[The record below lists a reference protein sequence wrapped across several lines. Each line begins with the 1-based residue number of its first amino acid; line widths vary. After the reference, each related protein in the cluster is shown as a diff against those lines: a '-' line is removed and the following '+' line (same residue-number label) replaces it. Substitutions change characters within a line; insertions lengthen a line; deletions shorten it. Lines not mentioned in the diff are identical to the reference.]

1 MAATAR
7 RGGGDREMRHTGQ
20 GIRVR
25 FLVDPICPWT
35 FRAAQWIREVRLVRP
50 VRVEW
55 GLLSLEYINRGQP
68 DHPMRERFSQNRW
81 AMRLLAKAAM
91 DHGNEA
97 LERLYFELAG
107 ACHDRGEDLSEES
120 TLLEAATRSGWPRQ
134 WVEGTRDDSGLDQ
147 ALWASYGS
155 HCATGAFGVP
165 TLYLEGRDV
174 PYYGPVI
181 DRVPVGEAAADLW
194 DHVLG
199 LTRHD
204 CFFELKRPR

>member
-1 MAATAR
+1 MGEAR
-7 RGGGDREMRHTGQ
+7 SSGERVQ
-20 GIRVR
+20 VR
-25 FLVDPICPWT
+25 FLLDPVCPWT
-35 FRAAQWIREVRLVRP
+35 FRAAMWIREVRALRP
-50 VRVEW
+50 VSVEW
-55 GLLSLEYINRGQP
+55 GLLSLEYINRGEP
-68 DHPMRERFSQNRW
+68 HHPMRERFSQNRW
-81 AMRLLAKAAM
+81 AMRLLAEAAM
-91 DHGNEA
+91 KDGNEA

-107 ACHDRGEDLSEES
+107 ACHERGQRLDEES
-120 TLLEAATRSGWPRQ
+120 TLIEAAVRSGSPVA
-134 WVEGTRDDSGLDQ
+134 WVEETRDDSGLDE

-181 DRVPVGEAAADLW
+181 NRVPVGQEAADLW
-194 DHVLG
+194 DHILG